1 MPPCSGQCAARIFW
15 ELYPQCVKVLL
26 TVCRNISMHTL
37 HVQVQEL
44 HDDVEYYIDNNQE
57 ADYEE
62 NPYIYDVLPVDLQ
75 VCCEAGRGA

>member
-1 MPPCSGQCAARIFW
+1 M
-15 ELYPQCVKVLL
+15 
-26 TVCRNISMHTL
+26 
-37 HVQVQEL
+37 QEL

-75 VCCEAGRGA
+75 VCGEGLPWCLTVWYGRSLCAPV